1 MRLNTCK
8 AFYRTF
14 KTLSNAHEVFGLF
27 TTHRLLNPVLINQ
40 KSFVVMSTIA
50 DNSMKIIKIGTH
62 NGTFHC
68 DESLACFMIK
78 KLPSF
83 ENGIIIRSRETNELN
98 SCDIVVD
105 VGGIYDPN
113 SKRFDHHQKTF
124 DKTLVDIF
132 PAKNPKIGNIKLSS
146 AGLIYAHYG
155 HEILARILDWNKDEQ
170 RTDIIFD
177 MVYENFVKE
186 VDAIDNG
193 N

>member
-1 MRLNTCK
+1 M
-8 AFYRTF
+8 
-14 KTLSNAHEVFGLF
+14 
-27 TTHRLLNPVLINQ
+27 
-40 KSFVVMSTIA
+40 
-50 DNSMKIIKIGTH
+50 
-62 NGTFHC
+62 
-68 DESLACFMIK
+68 
-78 KLPSF
+78 
-83 ENGIIIRSRETNELN
+83 
-98 SCDIVVD
+98 
-105 VGGIYDPN
+105 
-113 SKRFDHHQKTF
+113 
-124 DKTLVDIF
+124 DIF